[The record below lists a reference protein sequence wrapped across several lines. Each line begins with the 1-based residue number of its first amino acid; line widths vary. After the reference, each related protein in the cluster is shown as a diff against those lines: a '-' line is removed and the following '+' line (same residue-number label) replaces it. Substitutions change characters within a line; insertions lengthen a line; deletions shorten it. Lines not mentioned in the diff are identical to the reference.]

1 MVYPIA
7 DAKRRFS
14 ELVKRAAYGKEVI
27 EVGTR
32 GRAEVALVSLEE
44 LERLRE
50 LERESDARRL
60 EQAIRTTPGLVPLAQ
75 LARGKRKHP
84 R

>member
-27 EVGTR
+27 ELGTR

-44 LERLRE
+44 LERLQEVERE
-50 LERESDARRL
+50 LDARRL
-60 EQAIRTTPGLVPLAQ
+60 EAAIRTSPGLVPLAEA
-75 LARGKRKHP
+75 ARRKSKRA